1 MWALTAAPRRRKNE
15 NRLSRVANKMNWRR
29 GLCRIWVV
37 GSVTWML
44 LAGLVTDLPHATKTY
59 WDFRHLPT
67 HTAADARAAYA
78 RDSSKAEAMT
88 DQYAPVLKELGRRL
102 TMADQRSVTFL
113 WVGVA
118 PPLIALVIGLGLT
131 WAFEGF
137 RRDPAPKV

>member
-1 MWALTAAPRRRKNE
+1 
-15 NRLSRVANKMNWRR
+15 MNWRR

-37 GSVTWML
+37 GSIAWML

-59 WDFRHLPT
+59 WDFKQLST

-78 RDSSKAEAMT
+78 RDSSKAEATT
-88 DQYAPVLKELGRRL
+88 DQDAPVLKELGRRL
-102 TMADQRSVTFL
+102 AMADQNSVAFL

-118 PPLIALVIGLGLT
+118 PPLIVLVIGLGLT